1 MRRTWYGKTPT
12 ITVADPDLLKHIMVK
27 DFPHFQDRP
36 RRVYVHFSINI
47 MYVHTEFQFTGLFN
61 LLHCTPLVVSL
72 YSYDL
77 ISCQFLVLEE
87 FNF

>member
-36 RRVYVHFSINI
+36 RRVHVHFSINI
-47 MYVHTEFQFTGLFN
+47 MYVHTEF
-61 LLHCTPLVVSL
+61 
-72 YSYDL
+72 
-77 ISCQFLVLEE
+77 
-87 FNF
+87 